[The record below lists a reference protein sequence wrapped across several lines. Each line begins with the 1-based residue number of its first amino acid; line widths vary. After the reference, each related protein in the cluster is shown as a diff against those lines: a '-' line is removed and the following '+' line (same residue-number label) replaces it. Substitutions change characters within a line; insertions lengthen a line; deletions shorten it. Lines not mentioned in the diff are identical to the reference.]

1 VQHASAF
8 DDRLLASEVEMA
20 LKALGIVASCN
31 EQATWDLRS
40 AVEDLRSGEASNR
53 PVQRNEIA
61 PALLAD
67 DEIFGLR

>member
-1 VQHASAF
+1 
-8 DDRLLASEVEMA
+8 MA